1 MMRNIIKIKNIL
13 IMSHLFD
20 DIWFKCFKRAP
31 RAPSTCDNVSS
42 MLSSILISP
51 WWATIVAK
59 FVNIPLSSVIVDST
73 L

>member
-20 DIWFKCFKRAP
+20 DIRFKCFKRAP

-42 MLSSILISP
+42 MLSSILIS
-51 WWATIVAK
+51 K
-59 FVNIPLSSVIVDST
+59 N
-73 L
+73 